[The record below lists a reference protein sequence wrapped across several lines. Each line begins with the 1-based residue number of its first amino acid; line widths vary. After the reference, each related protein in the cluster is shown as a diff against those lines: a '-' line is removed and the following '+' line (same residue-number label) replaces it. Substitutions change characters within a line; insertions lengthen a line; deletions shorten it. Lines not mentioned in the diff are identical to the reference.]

1 MNRQTRC
8 ALGTVFSAA
17 LAAAALSG
25 CAGLSTAGSASGGLG
40 QGGQGSATTG
50 TPLTL
55 PSALATGTVTT
66 PAVDSGNGGGN
77 GGSTSGSGGGS
88 GGSGSGSGSSSNNG
102 GGNSGGGAPA
112 SLPICNSQGLLVT
125 VFVVAGSQG
134 MGHESLNVTLINA
147 DDPTCSVYGFPGFQ
161 LMGENQDDQPGADQP
176 TTVTWDPAVPKTL
189 ITLTP
194 TAEASTTVR
203 FDDDIPVGNE
213 STSGGC
219 EPESYYLAVMPPNNT
234 SPVIQRIGGPMA
246 TLGLTVCEH
255 GTLDVLAFVPGG
267 TGPNQ

>member
-25 CAGLSTAGSASGGLG
+25 CAGLSTASSASGGLG
-40 QGGQGSATTG
+40 QGGQGSATAG

-55 PSALATGTVTT
+55 PSAPATGTVTSA
-66 PAVDSGNGGGN
+66 PAVDTGNGASN
-77 GGSTSGSGGGS
+77 GGSTSGSN
-88 GGSGSGSGSSSNNG
+88 SGSGSGSSSSN
-102 GGNSGGGAPA
+102 GGGAPA
-112 SLPICNSQGLLVT
+112 SLPVCNSQGLAVT

-134 MGHESLNVTLINA
+134 MGHESLNVSLININ
-147 DDPTCSVYGFPGFQ
+147 DPKCTVYGFPGFQ
-161 LMGENQDDQPGADQP
+161 LMGENQEDQPGADQP

-189 ITLTP
+189 ITLAP

-203 FDDDIPVGNE
+203 IDDDIPAGNE
-213 STSGGC
+213 PTSGAC
-219 EPESYYLAVMPPNNT
+219 EPESYYLAVMPPNNN

-246 TLGLTVCEH
+246 TTGLTVCEH
-255 GTLDVLAFVPGG
+255 GGLDVLAFVPGD